1 MYWRMFKYTGQMN
14 SLATNG
20 ISYTDFRK
28 GYFFC
33 VYDLSTSSKS
43 GAANLI
49 PSVRVG
55 HIRTRVQF
63 NEPLPLDITML
74 VLAEFPAVL
83 FISKSGKIGSS
94 FL

>member
-1 MYWRMFKYTGQMN
+1 MFKYTGQMN
-14 SLATNG
+14 TLTTNG
-20 ISYTDFRK
+20 ISYSDFRK

-33 VYDLSTSSKS
+33 VYDLSTSAKS

-55 HIRTRVQF
+55 HIRTRVLF
-63 NEPLPLDITML
+63 NDPLPIDITML

-94 FL
+94 YI